1 MINPQLAF
9 APSYARARVL
19 FLEGAA
25 AAGMAI
31 RSHDHP
37 LPGRDGETLAMDV
50 ALDGPV
56 RVLRK
61 VASPMP
67 TLRPDQLPTFNTMK

>member
-1 MINPQLAF
+1 MISPQAAF
-9 APSYARARVL
+9 SDSYASARIK

-31 RSHDHP
+31 TSHDHP

-50 ALDGPV
+50 ALDG
-56 RVLRK
+56 
-61 VASPMP
+61 SPDAER
-67 TLRPDQLPTFNTMK
+67 LLVVSSA